1 MIGDEFAYFPHD
13 KPFHDFGPYPNFPP
27 PDAGFFPPG
36 PMGFMGHPPG
46 GPPPNMDQPLPMH
59 GPGMGGPHQGP
70 PGGGPPLGSHM
81 PLSGPPGGPSL
92 PPPPPGDSFPPSSI
106 SNNPQMGGGNS
117 TDGLPNDSQDGT
129 ISGNGVI
136 GNGGPGDFN
145 LGGLPPPRP
154 SPDFQPNSGASVNSA
169 TNPNNVGPPSSNS
182 QNNSGSFPPNSSSS
196 DQQMSD
202 QMVW

>member
-1 MIGDEFAYFPHD
+1 MLFL
-13 KPFHDFGPYPNFPP
+13 
-27 PDAGFFPPG
+27 
-36 PMGFMGHPPG
+36 G

-106 SNNPQMGGGNS
+106 SNNPQMGGGNN

-145 LGGLPPPRP
+145 LGDLPPPRP
-154 SPDFQPNSGASVNSA
+154 SPDFQPNSGE
-169 TNPNNVGPPSSNS
+169 
-182 QNNSGSFPPNSSSS
+182 
-196 DQQMSD
+196 
-202 QMVW
+202 